1 MSNYSL
7 STNTWDN
14 EELDAIQS
22 VIDSDNYT
30 MGKYVAQFEKGFG
43 KFIDRKFCLMV
54 SSGSAANLISIA
66 SFFYTKK
73 PMLKKGDE
81 VIVPAVSW
89 STTYF
94 PLQQFGLKLKFV
106 DIDLKTLN
114 YDLDSLKSAIN
125 KNTKMIVVVNLLG
138 NPNNFDIIN
147 KIIKNKN
154 IFIFED
160 NCESLGA
167 EYKGK
172 KTGTFGVIGTFSTY
186 FSHHISTMEGGFVT
200 TDNKELY
207 HILLSLRAHGWTR
220 NLPKKNFVAKKS
232 NDWFEESFKFVLPG
246 YNVRPIEISGAIGLK
261 QLKKIPSFL
270 KTRRENAKLF
280 IKLFKDHP
288 DFLIQRDIGK
298 SSWFGFSL
306 IIKQESNLKRKN
318 IINILKKNKVE
329 CRPIVTGNFVR
340 NKVMK
345 YFDYEVHDE
354 LKNANHL
361 HDNGFFVGNSHKN
374 LAKNINFLKDILS

>member
-114 YDLDSLKSAIN
+114 YNLDSLKSAIN

-138 NPNNFDIIN
+138 NPNDFDVIN
-147 KIIKNKN
+147 KIIKDKN

-200 TDNKELY
+200 TDNEEIY

-329 CRPIVTGNFVR
+329 
-340 NKVMK
+340 
-345 YFDYEVHDE
+345 
-354 LKNANHL
+354 LL
-361 HDNGFFVGNSHKN
+361 NGFGFCFIFSKSTIRGS
-374 LAKNINFLKDILS
+374 S